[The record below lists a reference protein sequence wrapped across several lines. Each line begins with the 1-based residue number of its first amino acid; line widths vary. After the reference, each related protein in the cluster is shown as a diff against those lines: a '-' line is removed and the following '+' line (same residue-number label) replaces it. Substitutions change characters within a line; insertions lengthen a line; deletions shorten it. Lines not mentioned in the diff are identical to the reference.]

1 MASIMGLLFV
11 GLLKLLIVA
20 GVALYAGLVL
30 MSYRTDGPH
39 LPLKV
44 GLADPA
50 RSAER
55 LAVWLGVKI
64 VATALRGASAVFNI
78 LAEASADVGEWV
90 IRHRS
95 AEAQAT
101 FRSRFMA

>member
-1 MASIMGLLFV
+1 MASIAELVFAGLF
-11 GLLKLLIVA
+11 KLLIVA
-20 GVALYAGLVL
+20 GMILYAGLVL

-55 LAVWLGVKI
+55 LVVWLGVKI
-64 VATALRGASAVFNI
+64 VAAVLKAATAVFNI

-95 AEAQAT
+95 AEAQAA
-101 FRSRFMA
+101 FHSRFLM